1 VYRVEVA
8 RSRVKRDLK
17 RIPADD
23 RARIAK
29 AVGLLSN
36 EPRPVD
42 AIQLESD
49 VYRVRVGDYRV
60 IYKIYDDKELI
71 LIGRIARRSESTYK
85 GIGSLFE

>member
-17 RIPADD
+17 RMPADD

-29 AVGLLSN
+29 AIGLLSG
-36 EPRPVD
+36 EPRPAD

-49 VYRVRVGDYRV
+49 VYRVRVGDYRI
-60 IYKIYDDKELI
+60 IYKVYDDKELI